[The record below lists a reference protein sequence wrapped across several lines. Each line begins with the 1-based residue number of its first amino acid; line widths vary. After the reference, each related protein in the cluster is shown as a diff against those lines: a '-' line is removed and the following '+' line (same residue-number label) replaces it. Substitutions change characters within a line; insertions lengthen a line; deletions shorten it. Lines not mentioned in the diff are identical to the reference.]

1 MRPGFPLIGSLPV
14 RPGSPLTRNLPVCP
28 RQVFSNSWQGPAGRF
43 LDYYMC
49 LGLSLQTIFH
59 SLWPTRAF
67 LRQNTKRACDLH
79 ALHPQTYRSS
89 HAGRGYL
96 RQQVIQHGKSPSWST
111 RRGTLFWWL
120 WASHSNS
127 KALHF
132 LGHKMWQIKFAL
144 LIYRK
149 TAVKRTLCPV
159 KHSTDAGY
167 RQDKKASAC
176 HQRSCLNVL
185 FKIQQCPCCLVTRM
199 SWNVLRGFLLLAFSN
214 NFIPKHQ
221 QEQHPPRV
229 LSLLKVSSF
238 LTLWRSMQ
246 IVSLKLCRFCQ
257 TL

>member
-1 MRPGFPLIGSLPV
+1 
-14 RPGSPLTRNLPVCP
+14 
-28 RQVFSNSWQGPAGRF
+28 
-43 LDYYMC
+43 MC
-49 LGLSLQTIFH
+49 LGLSLQAIFH
-59 SLWPTRAF
+59 SLWPTWAF
-67 LRQNTKRACDLH
+67 LRQNTERACDLH
-79 ALHPQTYRSS
+79 APSPDVQEQSCRQGLSEA
-89 HAGRGYL
+89 AGHTTREE
-96 RQQVIQHGKSPSWST
+96 SFMST

-149 TAVKRTLCPV
+149 TAVKRTLCPD

-176 HQRSCLNVL
+176 HQHSCLNVL

-221 QEQHPPRV
+221 QEQHPPWV

-238 LTLWRSMQ
+238 LTLWRSKQ
-246 IVSLKLCRFCQ
+246 IVLLKLCRFCQ